1 MRNLGR
7 VLGFAAVLAAVLGW
21 PGTAAAHATLT
32 LTVNTDGRGS
42 VSVDVAW
49 SDGHPVTEPM
59 AATMIAVPITAGPVG
74 VGPVA
79 LTRLPGRPT
88 VVYSGTLPTGQWRVT
103 VDTAMPG
110 IGHCEAVVRVDP
122 AGVPASTRC
131 GVTATPAA
139 QAAAPGRS
147 RALPFALAAL
157 AAIALLAV
165 AYYLLTRRRSPSA
178 PSAPSSRSSRPRPS
192 RPRRSS

>member
-1 MRNLGR
+1 VRLSR
-7 VLGFAAVLAAVLGW
+7 VLGFAAVLAAVLGF
-21 PGTAAAHATLT
+21 PGTAVAHATVA

-59 AATMIAVPITAGPVG
+59 AATMTAVPTTAGAAG

-103 VDTAMPG
+103 VDTALPG
-110 IGHCEAVVRVDP
+110 IGHCEAVLRVDP
-122 AGVPASTRC
+122 AGAPASTRC
-131 GVTATPAA
+131 GVTASPT
-139 QAAAPGRS
+139 AAAARS
-147 RALPFALAAL
+147 STTLPLVVAGLAAAC
-157 AAIALLAV
+157 AAAVLLALLV
-165 AYYLLTRRRSPSA
+165 RRRRSS
-178 PSAPSSRSSRPRPS
+178 
-192 RPRRSS
+192 

>member
-1 MRNLGR
+1 MRLSR
-7 VLGFAAVLAAVLGW
+7 VLGFAAVLAAVLGF
-21 PGTAAAHATLT
+21 PGTAVAHATVA

-59 AATMIAVPITAGPVG
+59 AATMTAVPNTAGVAG

-103 VDTAMPG
+103 VDTALPG

-122 AGVPASTRC
+122 AGAPASTRC
-131 GVTATPAA
+131 GVTASPTAR
-139 QAAAPGRS
+139 AAASDRS
-147 RALPFALAAL
+147 PTRWLVAAGV
-157 AAIALLAV
+157 AAAAAGTILLA
-165 AYYLLTRRRSPSA
+165 LRLRRRSS
-178 PSAPSSRSSRPRPS
+178 
-192 RPRRSS
+192 

>member
-1 MRNLGR
+1 MRGTSR

-21 PGTAAAHATLT
+21 PGTAAAHATVA

-59 AATMIAVPITAGPVG
+59 AATMTAVPTTATGAAG

-88 VVYSGTLPTGQWRVT
+88 VVYSGTLPAGEWRVT
-103 VDTAMPG
+103 VDTALPG
-110 IGHCEAVVRVDP
+110 IGHCEALVRVNP
-122 AGVPASTRC
+122 AGAPASTRC
-131 GVTATPAA
+131 GVTASATAPAA
-139 QAAAPGRS
+139 TATAPDRS
-147 RALPFALAAL
+147 RALLLAA
-157 AAIALLAV
+157 AAVAAVASAGGVLLAI
-165 AYYLLTRRRSPSA
+165 RRRS
-178 PSAPSSRSSRPRPS
+178 
-192 RPRRSS
+192 RRRT